1 METGKF
7 TYEIGILV
15 DFTDDELTLL
25 RDCCLGHYDG
35 RVKEAADK
43 GGFVDGWLNIRAFFR
58 DALTTLAGDFPKGVK
73 CSFDELDTCAK
84 ALEQPPVGEPQAE
97 ARLELRNAITV
108 ALRSLNSEWSSID
121 ASSRQAR
128 LSESTANLDH
138 CDKCDRGTRLLV
150 TRRVCHTCN
159 RGIEWHQP
167 S

>member
-1 METGKF
+1 MTTGKF
-7 TYEIGILV
+7 TYEVRIIV
-15 DFTDDELTLL
+15 DFTDDELALL
-25 RDCCLGHYDG
+25 RDCCLGHYDA
-35 RVKEAADK
+35 RVKAAADP
-43 GGFVDGWLNIRAFFR
+43 GGFVYGWLNMRR
-58 DALTTLAGDFPKGVK
+58 EMGDSRVR

-84 ALEQPPVGEPQAE
+84 ALEQPSVGEHWVRWHRLRGAQP
-97 ARLELRNAITV
+97 RLELQNAVTA

-138 CDKCDRGTRLLV
+138 CDKCDRATRLIV

-159 RGIEWHQP
+159 SGIERHQP